1 MRSQGFL
8 LVAML
13 GLVSA
18 AAAESRTVSEVLTEP
33 VFHGQVQY
41 YEDGPKHA
49 PTVVLVHGLGDKAAH
64 DWNSLTR
71 VLSREFRV
79 VRFDL
84 PGFGRSS
91 KGNASYTPDNY
102 ASLVRYLAERRIR
115 TEPFLL
121 VGHSMGGAIALRYAA
136 RYPQSVSGLVL
147 IDVPGILHRSV
158 YSQHLAR
165 QGLGSKVPGLSMAPN
180 DPLGNLLGNAF
191 SSVERKQLMP
201 ELVLQFPQIRQ
212 KMLNGEPAK
221 IAGLALALEDFTRDI
236 TAVKNPTLVLWG
248 ERDTVAP
255 LRTGRLLAAVLPQS
269 QLTVFEG
276 SGHVPMDD
284 VAEQFNKTVLDFLR
298 NPQVNHV
305 NSILRTPLTPV
316 QNNRVA
322 QCRDRDGMTFEGEYE
337 QIKIIGCR
345 NVVLRRARVHKLRL
359 INSDV
364 SIEDSRIGGGT
375 GGLVADD
382 ARVIITGSRIEGKVA
397 ITVIEAKLDIAGS
410 RIIGEEAAIAAR
422 YTSEV
427 VFSVSRVES
436 PYNFG
441 ELHGFRVVTAKDSL

>member
-1 MRSQGFL
+1 
-8 LVAML
+8 
-13 GLVSA
+13 
-18 AAAESRTVSEVLTEP
+18 
-33 VFHGQVQY
+33 
-41 YEDGPKHA
+41 
-49 PTVVLVHGLGDKAAH
+49 
-64 DWNSLTR
+64 
-71 VLSREFRV
+71 
-79 VRFDL
+79 
-84 PGFGRSS
+84 
-91 KGNASYTPDNY
+91 
-102 ASLVRYLAERRIR
+102 
-115 TEPFLL
+115 
-121 VGHSMGGAIALRYAA
+121 
-136 RYPQSVSGLVL
+136 
-147 IDVPGILHRSV
+147 
-158 YSQHLAR
+158 
-165 QGLGSKVPGLSMAPN
+165 
-180 DPLGNLLGNAF
+180 
-191 SSVERKQLMP
+191 
-201 ELVLQFPQIRQ
+201 
-212 KMLNGEPAK
+212 
-221 IAGLALALEDFTRDI
+221 
-236 TAVKNPTLVLWG
+236 
-248 ERDTVAP
+248 
-255 LRTGRLLAAVLPQS
+255 
-269 QLTVFEG
+269 VFEG

-441 ELHGFRVVTAKDSL
+441 ELHGFRVVTAKDAL